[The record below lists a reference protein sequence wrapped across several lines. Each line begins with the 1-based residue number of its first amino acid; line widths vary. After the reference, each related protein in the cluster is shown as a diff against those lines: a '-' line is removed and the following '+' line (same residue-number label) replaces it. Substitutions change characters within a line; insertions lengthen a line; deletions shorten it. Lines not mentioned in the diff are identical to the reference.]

1 MAFTVP
7 KVVPEWMKPSRH
19 LVEKIEQAAKLQR
32 QIDEAMGGV
41 TGRMLLD
48 HIEREKKW
56 QRQID
61 EAMGGATGRMLLDY
75 SNTIFDHLQ
84 RLRRAQQAI
93 DMVDLF
99 SDPQTDDDALQD
111 WIDGNRDSLT
121 VEDLQAII
129 LAAMAH
135 GLSEAM
141 SQKQA
146 LRKESRI
153 SNEDKIRDMWQTLQA
168 RGMTKNSA
176 SKTIAK
182 KVSLSAETVRKKL
195 QKM

>member
-19 LVEKIEQAAKLQR
+19 ATETIEQATKLQR

-41 TGRMLLD
+41 TGRMLFD
-48 HIEREKKW
+48 HIERQKKW

-93 DMVDLF
+93 DMVGLF

-146 LRKESRI
+146 PRKESRI

-168 RGMTKNSA
+168 SGMTKNSA
-176 SKTIAK
+176 SKTIAE